1 MRINGDRLK
10 EGKIENTFAMKKKK
24 AFILSQK

>member
-10 EGKIENTFAMKKKK
+10 EGDIENRFAMKRKKD
-24 AFILSQK
+24 FILSQK